1 MNDPRE
7 RDERDDREPDV
18 WDEILERDRL
28 NEGAVLLCYADALR
42 KLGLTDPTQQK
53 LGRGAFGH
61 AYRLGPEAAPTGV
74 VKITR
79 DVFDAVA
86 SMSIQGKHF
95 THLPRT
101 RGVWALS
108 ETFFKGWSGW
118 YAIEREYLYPVSD
131 LDQSLLEVLFQIYD
145 NDRIT
150 DLRIPKRHNRAMRD
164 KWRVYARD
172 LLAQDGAPGVSHL
185 PRAMELLA
193 QIGEGVQE
201 LASVGIDWSDMSP
214 ENIMRAPDGTLKIA
228 DVGFCELRFDV
239 NNVIVPEMAASAV
252 HLPRLAGK

>member
-7 RDERDDREPDV
+7 EREGERDA

-28 NEGAVLLCYADALR
+28 NEGCVLLCYADALR
-42 KLGLTDPTQQK
+42 RLGLIDPREQK

-61 AYRLGPEAAPTGV
+61 AYRLGPKDAPTGV

-86 SMSIQGKHF
+86 SMSIMGKHF

-101 RGVWALS
+101 KGVWALA
-108 ETFFKGWSGW
+108 ETFYQDWSGW
-118 YAIEREYLYPVSD
+118 YAIEREYLHPVSAAD
-131 LDQSLLEVLFQIYD
+131 HALLEVLFQIYD

-164 KWRVYARD
+164 KWRVYARE
-172 LLAQDGAPGVSHL
+172 LLGQDGAPGVAHL

-193 QIGEGVQE
+193 EIGEGVQE

-214 ENIMRAPDGTLKIA
+214 ENIMRTNDGTLKIA

-239 NNVIVPEMAASAV
+239 DNVIVPEMTASAV